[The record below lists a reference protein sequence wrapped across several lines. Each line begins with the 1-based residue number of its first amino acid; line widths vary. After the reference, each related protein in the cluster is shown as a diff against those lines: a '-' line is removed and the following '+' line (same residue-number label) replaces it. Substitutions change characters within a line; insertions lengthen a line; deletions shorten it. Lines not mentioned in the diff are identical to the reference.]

1 MKAQKSYL
9 WLLIAVLSM
18 LVFAACSAAPAAP
31 ATGTTSDS
39 TASTDASTEAAA
51 SDGSV
56 PELVIAQTAEIP
68 TMDGQLDWTMI
79 GRNIYYQM
87 YGYLTRHDENM
98 VVVGE
103 LAESWE
109 WVDDLTL
116 RWHLREGVTFHNGEP
131 FNAEAVKFSLERIM
145 NEETGSPWRASLVGW
160 FDSVTV
166 VDEYTV
172 DVTSKFPTISQLLEV
187 GRMPMVPPG
196 YIEEVGDDGFAAAPI
211 GAGPFKF
218 VEWVKGDRVVLERNE
233 EYWSGAPAV
242 ERLVF
247 RVIPEVTTA
256 LAEIE
261 AGTVDVAT
269 IPPEACATLDS
280 NENAHCV
287 SARSV
292 QNVRIAFTKGMEDVK
307 LRQAIAHAINV
318 DSIIENIMGGRA
330 VKSVGPFS
338 QLIWGATPDLPG
350 WAYDP
355 ELSKSLLAEAGIDP
369 STLNIPLHFAEG
381 RIQKGR
387 EVAEAVAADL
397 AQIGINVE
405 LKPAEYGV
413 WFDMLYEGHMEGLSL
428 SASTATTGDP
438 NQMFRDYLSASC
450 IGYFCSEELNNY
462 ILPVTE
468 VVDPE
473 ERLPLMKAAEEYLF
487 EQVLWLPLY
496 DVDLIYGVS
505 DKVQWAPVPND
516 IKWFAS
522 AEPAE

>member
-1 MKAQKSYL
+1 MF
-9 WLLIAVLSM
+9 AVLAM
-18 LVFAACSAAPAAP
+18 LVLAACAPAPAAAP
-31 ATGTTSDS
+31 SGD
-39 TASTDASTEAAA
+39 AAA
-51 SDGSV
+51 AEGAAADSGVV

-68 TMDGQLDWTMI
+68 TMDGQMNWSMI

-98 VVVGE
+98 VVVPE

-109 WVDDLTL
+109 WMDEVTL

-131 FNAEAVKFSLERIM
+131 FNAEAVKFSLERIL
-145 NEETGSPWRASLVGW
+145 NEETGAPWRASLVNW
-160 FDSVTV
+160 LDRVEV

-172 DVTSKFPTISQLLEV
+172 DVISKFPTVSQLLEV
-187 GRMPMVPPG
+187 GRMPMVPPA
-196 YIEEVGDDGFAAAPI
+196 YVQEVGNEAFAANPI
-211 GAGPFKF
+211 GAGPYEF

-247 RVIPEVTTA
+247 RVIPEATTA

-269 IPPEACATLDS
+269 VSPEGCAALEG
-280 NENAHCV
+280 NEFARCV
-287 SARSV
+287 SARSI
-292 QNVRIAFTKGMEDVK
+292 QNVQITFTNGMEDVR

-330 VKSVGPFS
+330 VKSIGPLS
-338 QLIWGATPDLPG
+338 QLVWGSSQDLPG
-350 WAYDP
+350 YAYDP
-355 ELSKSLLAEAGIDP
+355 DLALSLLAEAGIDP
-369 STLNIPLHFAEG
+369 TTLTIPLNFAEG

-387 EVAEAVAADL
+387 EVAEAISADL
-397 AQIGINVE
+397 AKIGITAE
-405 LKPAEYGV
+405 LRPAEYGV
-413 WFDMLYEGHMEGLSL
+413 SL

-438 NQMFRDYLSASC
+438 NQMFRDYLSGSC
-450 IGYFCSEELNNY
+450 IGYFCSEELDSY
-462 ILPVTE
+462 LVPVTE

-473 ERLPLMKAAEEYLF
+473 ARLPLVQAAEAYLVD
-487 EQVLWLPLY
+487 QVFWLSLY

-505 DKVQWAPVPND
+505 NKVDWEPAPND

-522 AEPAE
+522 AQPGD